1 MKEIRVTAHF
11 ETMEQVKLATAR
23 MRKKCPNDYDE
34 THTSGKK
41 VSFINTMH
49 SMPKSITVGRTRALL
64 EESSANVLHHL
75 SDCKGLIYSMVV
87 NN

>member
-11 ETMEQVKLATAR
+11 GTRQEVLDACKSLL
-23 MRKKCPNDYDE
+23 KKCPNDYNE
-34 THTSGKK
+34 IRSIGKK

-49 SMPKSITVGRTRALL
+49 SMPKSITVGRTRLLL